1 MIKRVFK
8 IILIA
13 SAIILFLDTMQNKLA
28 VNAALR
34 EAKVTEVLNGNT
46 IKVWMDK
53 EGYEETD
60 WDRSKKR
67 GAGIRAFL
75 F

>member
-34 EAKVTEVLNGNT
+34 EAKVTEVLNG
-46 IKVWMDK
+46 I
-53 EGYEETD
+53 
-60 WDRSKKR
+60 RSKCGWIKKDMR
-67 GAGIRAFL
+67 KL
-75 F
+75 FN

>member
-34 EAKVTEVLNGNT
+34 EAKVTEVLNGNLYT
-46 IKVWMDK
+46 CSQTKMTLVEKSI
-53 EGYEETD
+53 
-60 WDRSKKR
+60 RS
-67 GAGIRAFL
+67 
-75 F
+75 